1 IDDLRWAGLADLG
14 PTSAAAVSGVAGSTA
29 ADSTLVTPR
38 GQLKSSARPLG
49 AVSAPPLV
57 SARVTVAP
65 VAAAGAALAP
75 PISSSGAKR
84 VSVSGTTGPAAGR
97 CAASPALALG
107 ACGPG
112 PTGTGSATGTPLLP
126 TMRSISRST

>member
-1 IDDLRWAGLADLG
+1 VGLEDLALG
-14 PTSAAAVSGVAGSTA
+14 SVAAVSGAGDSTA
-29 ADSTLVTPR
+29 AACSTLITPR

-49 AVSAPPLV
+49 AAVASPLV

-65 VAAAGAALAP
+65 VAAAGVAPAP
-75 PISSSGAKR
+75 PISSSGATR

-97 CAASPALALG
+97 CAAPPALAFG
-107 ACGPG
+107 ACEPE
-112 PTGTGSATGTPLLP
+112 PTGTGSATGMPLLP

>member
-1 IDDLRWAGLADLG
+1 
-14 PTSAAAVSGVAGSTA
+14 
-29 ADSTLVTPR
+29 ADSTLLTPR

-49 AVSAPPLV
+49 AVGASPLV

-65 VAAAGAALAP
+65 VAAAGPAPTP

-97 CAASPALALG
+97 CTASPAVALVS
-107 ACGPG
+107 CGPG
-112 PTGTGSATGTPLLP
+112 PTGTGSATPMPLVP
-126 TMRSISRST
+126 SVRP